1 MLLQQSSNMLTE
13 SSPLP
18 IANALTCYRTIAR
31 QELYDQPW
39 LVTADRTVSFGELA
53 RRIEALAGFLEEA
66 KIVAGQRVVISTRN
80 DAEAALLFVGL
91 ICNGITVVNLDPDTG
106 QQRAAS
112 LIAKASPCLLVLDPE
127 LANVWAL
134 PAGGPRVM
142 ALEHAAPVGVLGR
155 LLGKKAPVSGFL
167 AALAMARPQEPRDA
181 IHPETLAYI
190 LFTSGTT
197 SQPKGVCISHR
208 ALFAHLAT
216 LQRRLDYTPQS
227 RILNTLMLSHADGMI
242 QGPVMGFYNAS
253 PVFRPLR
260 FEVTRI
266 TPLLDAVYQLRITH
280 MIAVPTM
287 LAILVRLG
295 GDQRDA
301 FQGGDFQ
308 RLISCGAQLDRGLWQ
323 DFVSLFQTPLINIY
337 GLTETVVGGVFAGP
351 YESTGVPGSIGQP
364 EDCRLRI
371 VDATGQDM
379 PSGETGAL
387 LMQGEL
393 LMSGYFDEP
402 EMTSEVLQDGW
413 LHTGDMAR
421 LDEVGHYWIL
431 GRSKNIIIRGGYNI
445 HPEEVTEVLE
455 RHPGV
460 IEAVTFGIEDPVW
473 GETVASLVVTVP
485 GTSVESLLA
494 HCAAQMEPRKVPS
507 QLKSVVSLPRG
518 RSGKV
523 ALEQARDLL
532 LANEAV
538 ATLEQ
543 DVPARLCAIAA
554 SCFRMAAENVTLH
567 MTPNDISGWD
577 SLAHMELVAGI
588 EEEFSITLTPRE
600 IMTLDC
606 LEKVQALIERKQ
618 VDK

>member
-1 MLLQQSSNMLTE
+1 MPLQPSLNMLTE
-13 SSPLP
+13 SSSLP
-18 IANALTCYRTIAR
+18 ITNALTCYRAIAR
-31 QELYDQPW
+31 QALHDQPW

-53 RRIEALAGFLEEA
+53 HRIEALAGFLEEA
-66 KIVAGQRVVISTRN
+66 GIVAGQRVVISTRN
-80 DAEAALLFVGL
+80 DAEAALLFIGL
-91 ICNGITVVNLDPDTG
+91 ICNGVTVINLDPDTG
-106 QQRAAS
+106 PQRATS

-127 LANVWAL
+127 LANAWAL
-134 PAGGPRVM
+134 PATGPRVM
-142 ALEHAAPVGVLGR
+142 ELERAAPVGVLGR
-155 LLGKKAPVSGFL
+155 LLGKKAPLGGFL
-167 AALAMARPQEPRDA
+167 AALAMARPHEPRLIVD
-181 IHPETLAYI
+181 PETLAYI

-242 QGPVMGFYNAS
+242 QGPVMGFYNVS

-280 MIAVPTM
+280 MVAVPTM

-308 RLISCGAQLDRGLWQ
+308 RLISCGASLDRNLWA

-351 YESTGVPGSIGQP
+351 CESTGVAASIGRP

-371 VDATGQDM
+371 VDAAGQDM
-379 PSGETGAL
+379 PPGETGEL
-387 LMQGEL
+387 LIQGEL

-402 EMTSEVLQDGW
+402 EMTSEVLKDGW

-421 LDEVGHYWIL
+421 LDEAGHYWIL

-473 GETVASLVVTVP
+473 GETVASLVVTVS
-485 GTSVESLLA
+485 GTTVESLLA
-494 HCAAQMEPRKVPS
+494 HCAAHMEPRKVPS

-523 ALEQARDLL
+523 AMEQARDLL
-532 LANEAV
+532 RAHEAV
-538 ATLEQ
+538 VTLEQ
-543 DVPARLCAIAA
+543 DAPARLRAIAA
-554 SCFRMAAENVTLH
+554 SCFRIAAEKVTLH

-588 EEEFSITLTPRE
+588 EEEFGITLTPRE

-606 LEKVQALIERKQ
+606 LEKVLALIERKPADQ
-618 VDK
+618 